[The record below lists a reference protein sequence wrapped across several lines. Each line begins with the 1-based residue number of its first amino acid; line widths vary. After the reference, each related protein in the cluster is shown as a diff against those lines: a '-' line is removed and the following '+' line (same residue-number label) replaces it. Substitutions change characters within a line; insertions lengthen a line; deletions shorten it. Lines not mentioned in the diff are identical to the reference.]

1 MEKRNIGV
9 LIIIIICAVAL
20 ILSQNFWGGGE
31 YSHDLFDWT
40 SYYIDEYGWWVY
52 VSFQD
57 SVIGQLIPG
66 IGYFPVIVAGLAL
79 TGALVIAASVRA
91 AKLLCLIGG
100 ILGIV
105 GLLLYLLPTLI
116 LQLIGSYIPFPNEL
130 GAYLFIVSTFII
142 LIASFFIKKT
152 EMGTAKAD
160 KQYYA
165 IGKATQPKPG
175 MTFAAGPVIKCPHCG
190 ATVPRDQLFCEEC
203 GQYF

>member
-9 LIIIIICAVAL
+9 MIIIILCAVAL

-40 SYYIDEYGWWVY
+40 SYEVGPDWVY
-52 VSFQD
+52 VSFQE
-57 SVIGQLIPG
+57 SFMGHFIPG

-79 TGALVIAASVRA
+79 AGALVIAANIRA

-105 GLLLYLLPTLI
+105 GLLLYLLPTFI

-130 GAYLFIVSTFII
+130 GAYLFIVATFIV

-152 EMGTAKAD
+152 EMGTAKED

-165 IGKATQPKPG
+165 IGRATQPKPG
-175 MTFAAGPVIKCPHCG
+175 MTFATGQVIKCPHCG
-190 ATVPRDQLFCEEC
+190 AIVPRDQLFCEEC